1 MKAGLLWLPLLLLAV
16 VPFLYFQTQTK
27 APHYPQDFFLGVSV
41 TLSPLPRRSAR
52 PSSDVGQ
59 DLSSLNPE
67 DVIIR
72 PPRAWQSHSDAFWNK
87 QFWEEG
93 VIGPFPLLEEEEL
106 PALREAAYTAEKLRS
121 PRVPWDKNRFFSSS
135 LLLSLALHPTLV
147 THIQALLGPNLV
159 LMGTILAHRGV
170 DTAHRWHVDVETRQ
184 CKETATVWMGLQ
196 NINLNTSLMILTRT
210 FRSKFLPQE
219 LQNQDVTLTE
229 NENLNMIQM
238 VEAAKVR
245 VDAESK
251 LIRHDMSNG
260 EFIVFQG
267 QTWHGS
273 VNPTGESRDAMVI
286 QYMAGHCV
294 VRRPMEY
301 NPPYQVYSLMPP
313 TIWITGTLD
322 KDFSKMNNVLVPT
335 NYEAFSKNIPRFFR
349 PGLRLSSLYHDSLDE
364 GSPRA
369 VEAPLPGTAHRPPLE
384 DTFVFHPSPQL
395 LQTNSSYTLL
405 DTKTPVL
412 DRLHISWHVLQR
424 FATPHPPH
432 LHPEAELIYV
442 TEGEVRITRL
452 PVPGKYDWGPF
463 TEEERQVFPDE
474 LPEETIAEKG
484 DIIYHP
490 ANVAHTI
497 TGLSSPHSS
506 YLSIRFFKEEK
517 TKRSAT
523 TLPPLIVKRALGGTR
538 GGLGSATILRAMNLA
553 TQTQSVKEHVFITA
567 PTETLSELQGHAFRL
582 PKGKSLSPHVDV
594 HDALLLVEKGQ
605 ATLLPGEERLEVG
618 DVIYA
623 PAGRSH
629 GLRNDGKTTYQQVA
643 IEFHP

>member
-1 MKAGLLWLPLLLLAV
+1 MKARLLWLSLFLLAM
-16 VPFLYFQTQTK
+16 VPFLYFQIET
-27 APHYPQDFFLGVSV
+27 ALPYPQDFLGVSL
-41 TLSPLPRRSAR
+41 TFSALSRRSAA
-52 PSSDVGQ
+52 PSYGGQ
-59 DLSSLNPE
+59 DLSGLNPE

-72 PPRAWQSHSDAFWNK
+72 QPRPWQSQSDAFWNK

-106 PALREAAYTAEKLRS
+106 PALRDAAYKAEKLHS

-147 THIQALLGPNLV
+147 THIQALLGPNLI

-196 NINLNTSLMILTRT
+196 NTNLNTSLMILTRT

-229 NENLNMIQM
+229 NENLNMVQM
-238 VEAAKVR
+238 VEAAKFR
-245 VDAESK
+245 VDADSK

-301 NPPYQVYSLMPP
+301 NPPYRVYSLMPP

-322 KDFSKMNNVLVPT
+322 EDFSKMNNVLVPT
-335 NYEAFSKNIPRFFR
+335 NYEAFSEHIPRFFR
-349 PGLRLSSLYHDSLDE
+349 PGLRLSSLYHDSLEE
-364 GSPRA
+364 GSPSA
-369 VEAPLPGTAHRPPLE
+369 VEAPLPRSAHRPPLA
-384 DTFVFHPSPQL
+384 DTSVFHLSQL
-395 LQTNSSYTLL
+395 HQTNTSYTLL

-412 DRLHISWHVLQR
+412 DRLHISRHILQR

-432 LHPEAELIYV
+432 LHPEAELMYV

-463 TEEERQVFPDE
+463 TEEERQVFPEE
-474 LPEETIAEKG
+474 LPEETIAKKG

-490 ANVAHTI
+490 ANLAHTI

-517 TKRSAT
+517 TTNRSAT
-523 TLPPLIVKRALGGTR
+523 TLPPLIVKRALGGTS

-582 PKGKSLSPHVDV
+582 PKGKSLSAHVDA

-605 ATLLPGEERLEVG
+605 ATLLPGGERLEVG